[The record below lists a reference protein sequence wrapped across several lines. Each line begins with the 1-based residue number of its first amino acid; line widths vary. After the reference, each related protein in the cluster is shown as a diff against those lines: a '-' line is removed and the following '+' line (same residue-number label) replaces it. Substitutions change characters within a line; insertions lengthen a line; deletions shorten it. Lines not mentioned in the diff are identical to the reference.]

1 MENTNEL
8 VDKINKK
15 FTSLSKG
22 HKLIAEYILANYDKA
37 AFLTAARLG
46 QAVGVSESTVV
57 RFAMSL
63 GYKGYP
69 EFQAALEKLIKDKLN
84 DVQKM
89 EAMYCNVS
97 RSEILINVLKADIEK
112 IDFTLNN
119 IDSKSFELA
128 VDIIL
133 NAKSVYI
140 IGLRSCA
147 PLASLL
153 GFYLNMIVSNV
164 NIIHTNC
171 SSDIFEQLMRIS
183 KDDVIIGISFPR
195 YSMKTLKAMEF
206 ANDRN
211 AKVITLTDDIHSP
224 INLYSSCN
232 LVAKSDIIPIGAS
245 LVAPLS
251 IINALVAALSM
262 KKQNEVIKTLETLEE
277 IYDEYQVYSSD
288 ELNPISC
295 SMDSG
300 FKINIVENQK

>member
-15 FTSLSKG
+15 FNSFSKG
-22 HKLIAEYILANYDKA
+22 HKLIAGYILANYDKA
-37 AFLTAARLG
+37 VFLTAARLG

-63 GYKGYP
+63 DYKGYP
-69 EFQAALEKLIKDKLN
+69 EFQAALERLVKDKLS
-84 DVQKM
+84 DIQKQ
-89 EAMYCNVS
+89 EALQGNAS
-97 RSEILINVLKADIEK
+97 RSDILNNVLKADIQK

-133 NAKSVYI
+133 SAKSVYI

-147 PLASLL
+147 ALAGIL

-164 NIIHTNC
+164 NIINTNC
-171 SSDIFEQLMRIS
+171 SSDVFEQLMRIS
-183 KDDVIIGISFPR
+183 KEDVIIGISFPR

-232 LVAKSDIIPIGAS
+232 LVAKSGIVSIGAS

-262 KKQNEVIKTLETLEE
+262 RKQNEVINTLQALEE

-288 ELNPISC
+288 ELNPLSFN
-295 SMDSG
+295 SDGS
-300 FKINIVENQK
+300 FKINI